1 MRTLIALVVVVY
13 LVGIGVVLSPT
24 IRTNWSSASASGLVA
39 SVAHELPNAVVWPA
53 RAFRSVT
60 DHG

>member
-1 MRTLIALVVVVY
+1 MLIALVVVIY

-24 IRTNWSSASASGLVA
+24 IRTNWSSASASHLVA
-39 SVAHELPNAVVWPA
+39 TVAHELPNAVVWPA
-53 RAFRSVT
+53 RAFHSAT